1 MAEVFAIYD
10 MMDELKLTNQEIESV
25 MFDPSE
31 VEFEFESSVMDS
43 QLIY

>member
-10 MMDELKLTNQEIESV
+10 MMDEMFLTTDEVSSV
-25 MFDPSE
+25 MADTTDDL
-31 VEFEFESSVMDS
+31 FEFDNNNMDS